1 MMESVKKVFII
12 GITGKQG
19 GAVARNLVDSDIEL
33 HGLSRNTGSAKANEL
48 QKSGVIIVE
57 GDLDRPASFSSH
69 FDDIDVLFLVQA
81 FEQGAKSEIEQ
92 AKKIID
98 LAFDKG
104 VNHLVYSSVM
114 GADLQTGIPHFDSKF
129 VIEKY
134 IHQKGI
140 DYTILRPASFNEN
153 YLNPEVLKR
162 LKKGKL
168 VVPLK
173 KDVIQ
178 QLISTED
185 VGKIA
190 SQIIQ
195 NVSKYKNKTISLATD
210 QKSMTDQAKSF
221 SKGLN
226 MPINH
231 QKLPGI
237 FTLLFMGKDLYKMFR
252 YMNKNN
258 FVIVDDIDAIK
269 KEFHGLGDLDK
280 WIATYFKNHI

>member
-1 MMESVKKVFII
+1 MKRAKKVFIA
-12 GITGKQG
+12 GVTGKQG
-19 GAVARNLVDSDIEL
+19 GAVARNLMNSEMEII
-33 HGLSRNTGSAKANEL
+33 GLTRKKESAKAIEL
-48 QKSGVIIVE
+48 QKSGVLIIE
-57 GDLDRPASFSSH
+57 GDLDKPDLFGNNLEG
-69 FDDIDVLFLVQA
+69 IDVFFLVQA

-98 LAFDKG
+98 LACDKG
-104 VNHLVYSSVM
+104 VKHIVYSSVM
-114 GADLQTGIPHFDSKF
+114 GADLNTGIPHFDSKH

-134 IHQKGI
+134 ILQKAI

-168 VVPLK
+168 VLPLNK
-173 KDVIQ
+173 NVIQ

-190 SQIIQ
+190 SQVIS
-195 NVSKYKNKTISLATD
+195 NVSKYKNKIISLATD
-210 QKSMTDQAKSF
+210 EKSVLEQAKSF
-221 SKGLN
+221 SEGLN
-226 MPINH
+226 MDVTY

-237 FTLLFMGKDLYKMFR
+237 FTLLFMGKDLYKMFG

-258 FVIVDDIDAIK
+258 FVVVDNIDEIK
-269 KEFHGLGDLDK
+269 KEFHGLGDLDQ
-280 WIATYFKNHI
+280 WIRTSFKDHI

>member
-1 MMESVKKVFII
+1 MKRAKKVFIA
-12 GITGKQG
+12 GVTGKQG
-19 GAVARNLVDSDIEL
+19 GAVARNLMNSEMEII
-33 HGLSRNTGSAKANEL
+33 GLTRKKESAKAIEL
-48 QKSGVIIVE
+48 QKSGVLIIE
-57 GDLDRPASFSSH
+57 GDLDKPDLFGNNLEG
-69 FDDIDVLFLVQA
+69 IDVFFLVQA

-98 LAFDKG
+98 LVCDKG
-104 VNHLVYSSVM
+104 VKHIVYSSVM
-114 GADLQTGIPHFDSKF
+114 GADLNTGIPHFDSKH

-134 IHQKGI
+134 ILQKAI

-168 VVPLK
+168 VLPLNK
-173 KDVIQ
+173 NVIQ

-190 SQIIQ
+190 SQVIS
-195 NVSKYKNKTISLATD
+195 NVSKYKNKIISLATD
-210 QKSMTDQAKSF
+210 EKSVLEQAKSF
-221 SKGLN
+221 SEGLN
-226 MPINH
+226 MDVTY

-237 FTLLFMGKDLYKMFR
+237 FTLLFMGKDLYKMFG

-258 FVIVDDIDAIK
+258 FVVVDNIDEIK
-269 KEFHGLGDLDK
+269 KEFHGLGDLDQ
-280 WIATYFKNHI
+280 WIRTSFKDHI

>member
-1 MMESVKKVFII
+1 MESIKKVFIT

-19 GAVARNLVDSDIEL
+19 GAVARNLINTDIEL
-33 HGLSRNTGSAKANEL
+33 KGLTRHVASAKASEL
-48 QKSGVIIVE
+48 QESGVVIIE
-57 GDLDRPASFSSH
+57 GDLDSPASFSSH
-69 FDDIDVLFLVQA
+69 LDDIDIFFLVQA

-98 LAFDKG
+98 VASEKG

-114 GADLQTGIPHFDSKF
+114 GADLNTGIPHFDSKY

-134 IHQKGI
+134 IHKKGI

-168 VVPLK
+168 VLPLNK
-173 KDVIQ
+173 NVIQ

-190 SQIIQ
+190 SQVIQ
-195 NVSKYKNKTISLATD
+195 NISKYKNKTISLATD
-210 QKSMTDQAKSF
+210 EKSVIEQANAF
-221 SKGLN
+221 
-226 MPINH
+226 
-231 QKLPGI
+231 
-237 FTLLFMGKDLYKMFR
+237 
-252 YMNKNN
+252 
-258 FVIVDDIDAIK
+258 
-269 KEFHGLGDLDK
+269 
-280 WIATYFKNHI
+280 

>member
-1 MMESVKKVFII
+1 MESIKKVFIT

-19 GAVARNLVDSDIEL
+19 GAVARNLINTDIEL
-33 HGLSRNTGSAKANEL
+33 KGLTRHVASAKASEL
-48 QKSGVIIVE
+48 QESGVVIIE
-57 GDLDRPASFSSH
+57 GDLDSPASFSSH
-69 FDDIDVLFLVQA
+69 LDDIDIFFLVQA

-98 LAFDKG
+98 VASEKG

-114 GADLQTGIPHFDSKF
+114 GADLNTGIPHFDSKF
-129 VIEKY
+129 VIENY

-140 DYTILRPASFNEN
+140 DYTVLRPASFNEN

-168 VVPLK
+168 VLPLNK
-173 KDVIQ
+173 NVIQ

-190 SQIIQ
+190 SQVIQ
-195 NVSKYKNKTISLATD
+195 NISKYKNKTISLATD
-210 QKSMTDQAKSF
+210 EKSVIEQANAF
-221 SKGLN
+221 SKGLE
-226 MPINH
+226 MKVTY

-237 FTLLFMGKDLYKMFR
+237 FTLLFMGKDLYKMFQ

-258 FVIVDDIDAIK
+258 FVVVDNIEEIK
-269 KEFHGLGDLDK
+269 KEFHDLGDLDQ
-280 WIATYFKNHI
+280 WIRSSFKSHV

>member
-1 MMESVKKVFII
+1 MKNIQKVFIT
-12 GITGKQG
+12 GVTGKQG
-19 GAVARNLVDSDIEL
+19 GAVARNLINSDIEIL
-33 HGLSRNTGSAKANEL
+33 GLTRNTESAKAIEL
-48 QKSGVIIVE
+48 QKSGVSIIK
-57 GDLDRPASFSSH
+57 GDLDKPDSFG
-69 FDDIDVLFLVQA
+69 DLLDNIDVFFLVQA

-92 AKKIID
+92 AKKVID
-98 LAFDKG
+98 LACNKG

-114 GADLQTGIPHFDSKF
+114 AADLNTGIPHFDSKY

-134 IHQKGI
+134 IHSKGI

-168 VVPLK
+168 VMPLNK
-173 KDVIQ
+173 NVVQ

-190 SQIIQ
+190 SQVIRNI
-195 NVSKYKNKTISLATD
+195 SKYRNKTISLATD
-210 QKSMTDQAKSF
+210 EKSILEQAKSF
-221 SKGLN
+221 SEGLE
-226 MPINH
+226 MPVSY

-237 FTLLFMGKDLYKMFR
+237 FTLLFMGMDLYKMFA

-258 FVIVDDIDAIK
+258 FTIVDNIDEIK
-269 KEFHGLGDLDK
+269 KEFDGLGDLDQ
-280 WIATYFKNHI
+280 WIRTSFKNHL

>member
-1 MMESVKKVFII
+1 MKSIKKVFIS
-12 GITGKQG
+12 GVTGKQG
-19 GAVARNLVDSDIEL
+19 GALARNLLNSEIQL
-33 HGLSRNTGSAKANEL
+33 YGLTRNKGSVKAIEL
-48 QKSGVIIVE
+48 QKSGLTIVE
-57 GDLDRPASFSSH
+57 GDLDKPDLFSEH
-69 FDDIDVLFLVQA
+69 LEGIDVYFLVQA

-98 LAFDKG
+98 LVCDKG
-104 VNHLVYSSVM
+104 VKHLVYSSVM
-114 GADLQTGIPHFDSKF
+114 GADLNTGVPHFDSKY

-168 VVPLK
+168 VLPLNK
-173 KDVIQ
+173 NVVQ

-190 SQIIQ
+190 SQVIRNI
-195 NVSKYKNKTISLATD
+195 SKYKNKTMSLATD
-210 QKSMTDQAKSF
+210 EKSVTEQAKSF
-221 SKGLN
+221 SKGLG
-226 MPINH
+226 MDIAY

-237 FTLLFMGKDLYKMFR
+237 FTLLFMGKDLYKMFG

-258 FVIVDDIDAIK
+258 FVVVKNIEEVK
-269 KEFHGLGDLDK
+269 KEFDGLGDLDH
-280 WIATYFKNHI
+280 WIQTSFKNQI

>member
-1 MMESVKKVFII
+1 MKNIQKVFITCV
-12 GITGKQG
+12 TGKQG
-19 GAVARNLVDSDIEL
+19 GAVARNLINSGIEL
-33 HGLSRNTGSAKANEL
+33 IGLTRSKDSAKAIEL
-48 QKSGVIIVE
+48 QKSGVNIIE
-57 GDLDRPASFSSH
+57 GDMDKPDSFSS
-69 FDDIDVLFLVQA
+69 FLEDIDVFFLVQA

-98 LAFDKG
+98 LACDKG

-114 GADLQTGIPHFDSKF
+114 GADLNTGIPHFDSKY

-134 IHQKGI
+134 IHLKGI

-162 LKKGKL
+162 LRKGKL
-168 VVPLK
+168 VTPLNNN
-173 KDVIQ
+173 VIQ

-190 SQIIQ
+190 SQVIQ
-195 NVSKYKNKTISLATD
+195 KASKYKNRTISIATD
-210 QKSMTDQAKSF
+210 EKSIIDQAKCLSE
-221 SKGLN
+221 GLN
-226 MPINH
+226 TPISY

-237 FTLLFMGKDLYKMFR
+237 FTLLFMGKDLYKMFA

-258 FVIVDDIDAIK
+258 FVVVESIDEIK
-269 KEFHGLGDLDK
+269 KEFEGLGDLDQ
-280 WIATYFKNHI
+280 WIHSSFKSYF

>member
-1 MMESVKKVFII
+1 MESIKKVFIT

-19 GAVARNLVDSDIEL
+19 GAVARNLISSDIEL
-33 HGLSRNTGSAKANEL
+33 IGLSRDSGSAKAREL
-48 QKSGVIIVE
+48 QKSGVVIIE
-57 GDLDRPASFSSH
+57 GDMDSPASFSTH
-69 FDDIDVLFLVQA
+69 LEDIDVLFLVQA

-98 LAFDKG
+98 VASEKG

-114 GADLQTGIPHFDSKF
+114 GADLNTGIPHFDSKF

-134 IHQKGI
+134 IHQKDI
-140 DYTILRPASFNEN
+140 DYTILRPASFNDN

-168 VVPLK
+168 VLPLK

-195 NVSKYKNKTISLATD
+195 NISKYKNKTISLATD
-210 QKSMTDQAKSF
+210 QKSMIDQAKSF
-221 SKGLN
+221 SNGLN
-226 MPINH
+226 MPISY

-237 FTLLFMGKDLYKMFR
+237 FTLLFMGKDLYKMFG

-258 FVIVDDIDAIK
+258 FVVVDDIDHIK
-269 KEFHGLGDLDK
+269 KEFEGLGDLDQ
-280 WIATYFKNHI
+280 WILTNLKNHI